1 VDAVPKSF
9 FLMRRKSFATEVL
22 AMVFAVLCRMS
33 MRTLSKTQSF
43 MELKKGGGK
52 MRKLAALLGFLLVGC
67 ATQTQQ
73 VNLKHIEPQ
82 MPVKQEK
89 EEESLYK
96 RELMEKLMKMVREE
110 PTPLALPPTVLR
122 VFVLPYVD
130 DQGRLITQHYMYIRV
145 DEGKWLLGDYLLKK
159 GQRTREFTPLKTEGQ
174 NEGK

>member
-1 VDAVPKSF
+1 
-9 FLMRRKSFATEVL
+9 
-22 AMVFAVLCRMS
+22 
-33 MRTLSKTQSF
+33 
-43 MELKKGGGK
+43 MELRKGGGRMK
-52 MRKLAALLGFLLVGC
+52 KLAALLGFLLVGC

-73 VNLKHIEPQ
+73 VDIRHIEPKT
-82 MPVKQEK
+82 PAKQEKGK

-130 DQGRLITQHYMYIRV
+130 EQGRLITQHYMYIKV
-145 DEGKWLLGDYLLKK
+145 DEGKWILGDYLLKK
-159 GQRTREFTPLKTEGQ
+159 GQPPREFTPLKTEDQ

>member
-1 VDAVPKSF
+1 MKKAV
-9 FLMRRKSFATEVL
+9 AI
-22 AMVFAVLCRMS
+22 
-33 MRTLSKTQSF
+33 
-43 MELKKGGGK
+43 
-52 MRKLAALLGFLLVGC
+52 LGFLLVGC

-73 VNLKHIEPQ
+73 ANLKHIDPKVE
-82 MPVKQEK
+82 VKQEKEK

-130 DQGRLITQHYMYIRV
+130 EQGRLITQHYIYLKV
-145 DEGKWLLGDYLLKK
+145 DEGKWILGDYLLKK

>member
-1 VDAVPKSF
+1 
-9 FLMRRKSFATEVL
+9 
-22 AMVFAVLCRMS
+22 MVFAVLCRMS
-33 MRTLSKTQSF
+33 MRTPSKTQSF
-43 MELKKGGGK
+43 MELKRGGGK
-52 MRKLAALLGFLLVGC
+52 EMKRFAALLGFLLVGC

-73 VNLKHIEPQ
+73 VNIRHIEPKT
-82 MPVKQEK
+82 PAKQGK

-96 RELMEKLMKMVREE
+96 RELMEKLMRMVREE

-130 DQGRLITQHYMYIRV
+130 DQGRLITQHYMYIKV

-159 GQRTREFTPLKTEGQ
+159 GQPPREFTPLKTEGQ